1 MTMTRIVVAGG
12 SDIERAALCAV
23 LHSDSS
29 VETAALGPSLIHV
42 VGSVTRLQP
51 ALVALVM
58 GRVPDDAIEAARRI
72 MGEIPRPIVLV
83 STDHIEDSNDLLARS
98 GALAVVDVP
107 VGEVQQR
114 RFVTML
120 KAMAEV
126 KVVRRWRREAPAIRP
141 IAVKP
146 ARGTGQ
152 VVAIASS
159 TGGPGALQHIFSELP
174 GDFAAPILVVQHIA
188 GGFADS
194 LVRSLDTAALSIK
207 LAQDGETLKPAT
219 VYIAPD
225 NQHLGVSSRNT
236 VMLSNAPAIEGFRPS
251 ATFLFEAAA
260 KAFGP
265 QLTAVMLT
273 GMGRDGVAGLPL
285 VREFGGTVI
294 AQDRETST
302 VFGMP
307 KVAIESGLVDRIL
320 PLGAIARELARPV
333 AMEGVS
339 A

>member
-1 MTMTRIVVAGG
+1 MTRVVVAGG
-12 SDIERAALCAV
+12 TEIERAALCSI
-23 LHSDSS
+23 LHTDPS
-29 VETAALGPSLIHV
+29 VETATLGPSLTHA
-42 VGSVTRLQP
+42 VGGVKRLQP
-51 ALVALVM
+51 ELVALLTSQA
-58 GRVPDDAIEAARRI
+58 PAEAIEAARRI
-72 MGEIPRPIVLV
+72 MAEIPRPIVLV
-83 STDHIEDSNDLLARS
+83 SAVRIEDTRDILARS
-98 GALAVVDVP
+98 GALAVIDVP
-107 VGEVQQR
+107 VGEAERR
-114 RFVTML
+114 RFVTTL

-126 KVVRRWRREAPAIRP
+126 KVVRRWQREMPVARP
-141 IAVKP
+141 FSRNLT
-146 ARGTGQ
+146 RGEGQ
-152 VVAIASS
+152 IVAIASS

-194 LVRSLDTAALSIK
+194 LVRSLGTTALTIK

-225 NQHLGVSSRNT
+225 NRHLGVSPRNT
-236 VMLSNAPAIEGFRPS
+236 VMLSEDAPIEGFRPS
-251 ATFLFEAAA
+251 ATYLFEAAA

-285 VREFGGTVI
+285 VRALGGTVI

-307 KVAIESGLVDRIL
+307 KVAIENGFVDRVL
-320 PLGAIARELARPV
+320 PLAAIARELARST

>member
-1 MTMTRIVVAGG
+1 MTRIVVAGG
-12 SDIERAALCAV
+12 SDIERAALCSV
-23 LHSDSS
+23 LHSDAS
-29 VETAALGPSLIHV
+29 VETAALGPSLTHV
-42 VGSVTRLQP
+42 VGSVKRLQP

-58 GRVPDDAIEAARRI
+58 GKTPDDAIDAARRI

-83 STDHIEDSNDLLARS
+83 SAEHVEDTNDLLARS
-98 GALAVVDVP
+98 GALAVADVP

-126 KVVRRWRREAPAIRP
+126 KVVRRWRRETPVVRP
-141 IAVKP
+141 IAAKP
-146 ARGTGQ
+146 ARSTGQ
-152 VVAIASS
+152 AVAIASS
-159 TGGPGALQHIFSELP
+159 TGGPGALQQIFSELP
-174 GDFAAPILVVQHIA
+174 GDFASPILVVQHIA

-194 LVRSLDTAALSIK
+194 LVRSLGTTALTIK
-207 LAQDGETLKPAT
+207 LAQEGETLRPAT

-225 NQHLGVSSRNT
+225 NRHLGVSTRNT
-236 VMLSNAPAIEGFRPS
+236 VMLSDAPPIEGFRPS

-265 QLTAVMLT
+265 QLTAVVLT

-307 KVAIESGLVDRIL
+307 KVAIENGFVDRVL
-320 PLGAIARELARPV
+320 PLGAIARELARPA

>member
-1 MTMTRIVVAGG
+1 MTRIVVAGG
-12 SDIERAALCAV
+12 SDIERAALCSV

-29 VETAALGPSLIHV
+29 VETAALGPSLTHV

-51 ALVALVM
+51 TLVVLVM
-58 GRVPDDAIEAARRI
+58 GNAPDEAIDAARRI

-83 STDHIEDSNDLLARS
+83 SADHIEDANDLLARS

-107 VGEVQQR
+107 VGEAQQR

-126 KVVRRWRREAPAIRP
+126 KVVRRWRREAPVARP
-141 IAVKP
+141 ISAKP

-174 GDFAAPILVVQHIA
+174 GDFASPILVVQHIA

-194 LVRSLDTAALSIK
+194 LVRSLGTTALTIK

-236 VMLSNAPAIEGFRPS
+236 VMLSNTPPIEGFRPS

-265 QLTAVMLT
+265 QLTAVVLT

-307 KVAIESGLVDRIL
+307 KVAIENGFVDRIL
-320 PLGAIARELARPV
+320 PLGAIARELVRPA

>member
-1 MTMTRIVVAGG
+1 MRIVAAGG
-12 SDIERAALCAV
+12 SDIERAALCSV
-23 LHSDSS
+23 LHNDAS
-29 VETAALGPSLIHV
+29 VETAALGPSLAHV
-42 VGSVTRLQP
+42 VGSVKRLQP

-58 GRVPDDAIEAARRI
+58 GKAPEEAIDAARRI
-72 MGEIPRPIVLV
+72 MGEIPCPIVLI
-83 STDHIEDSNDLLARS
+83 SADRIDDANDILARS

-107 VGEVQQR
+107 VGEAQQR

-126 KVVRRWRREAPAIRP
+126 KVVRRWRREMAAARP
-141 IAVKP
+141 MAAKP
-146 ARGTGQ
+146 ARGAGQ
-152 VVAIASS
+152 IVAIASS

-194 LVRSLDTAALSIK
+194 LVRSLGTTALTIK

-225 NQHLGVSSRNT
+225 NRHLGVSSLNT
-236 VMLSNAPAIEGFRPS
+236 VMLSNAPPIEGFRPS

-260 KAFGP
+260 KAFGS

-285 VREFGGTVI
+285 VRELGGTVI

-307 KVAIESGLVDRIL
+307 KVAIENGFVDRVL
-320 PLGAIARELARPV
+320 PLGAIARELAGPPS
-333 AMEGVS
+333 MEGVP

>member
-12 SDIERAALCAV
+12 SDIERAALCSV

-42 VGSVTRLQP
+42 VGSVKRLQP
-51 ALVALVM
+51 ELVALVM
-58 GRVPDDAIEAARRI
+58 GKELGEAIDAARHI
-72 MGEIPRPIVLV
+72 MSEIPRPIVLV
-83 STDHIEDSNDLLARS
+83 STDPIEDANDLLSRS

-107 VGEVQQR
+107 VGEMQQR
-114 RFVTML
+114 RFVTTL

-126 KVVRRWRREAPAIRP
+126 KVVRRWRRETPVARP
-141 IAVKP
+141 IPAKP
-146 ARGTGQ
+146 VHGMGQ

-194 LVRSLDTAALSIK
+194 LVRSLGTTSLTIK
-207 LAQDGETLKPAT
+207 LAQEGEVLKPAT

-225 NQHLGVSSRNT
+225 NRHLGVSSRNT
-236 VMLSNAPAIEGFRPS
+236 VMLSDAPSIDGFRPS

-285 VREFGGTVI
+285 VRALGGSVI

-307 KVAIESGLVDRIL
+307 KVAIESGFVDRIL
-320 PLGAIARELARPV
+320 PLGAIARELARPP

>member
-1 MTMTRIVVAGG
+1 MTRIVVAGG
-12 SDIERAALCAV
+12 SDIERAALCSV
-23 LHSDSS
+23 LHSDAS
-29 VETAALGPSLIHV
+29 VETAALGPSLAHV
-42 VGSVTRLQP
+42 VGSVKRLQP
-51 ALVALVM
+51 ELVVLVM
-58 GRVPDDAIEAARRI
+58 GTAPDDAIDAARRI
-72 MGEIPRPIVLV
+72 MGELPRPIVLV
-83 STDHIEDSNDLLARS
+83 CAVPAEDASDLLARS

-107 VGEVQQR
+107 VGEIQQR

-126 KVVRRWRREAPAIRP
+126 KVVRRWRKETPVARP
-141 IAVKP
+141 VAAKS
-146 ARGTGQ
+146 ARTAGQ

-194 LVRSLDTAALSIK
+194 LVRSLHNTALTIK

-225 NQHLGVSSRNT
+225 NQHLGVSPRNT
-236 VMLSNAPAIEGFRPS
+236 VMLSDAPPIEGFRPS
-251 ATFLFEAAA
+251 ATYLFEAAA
-260 KAFGP
+260 RAFGP
-265 QLTAVMLT
+265 QLTAVVLT

-294 AQDRETST
+294 AQNRETST

-307 KVAIESGLVDRIL
+307 KVAIENGFVDRVL
-320 PLGAIARELARPV
+320 PLGAIARELREPGALQ
-333 AMEGVS
+333 GVS

>member
-1 MTMTRIVVAGG
+1 MTRIVVAGG
-12 SDIERAALCAV
+12 SDIERAALCSV
-23 LHSDSS
+23 LHSDAS
-29 VETAALGPSLIHV
+29 VETAALGPSLTHV
-42 VGSVTRLQP
+42 VGSVKRLQP
-51 ALVALVM
+51 ELVALVM
-58 GRVPDDAIEAARRI
+58 GKAPDEAIDAARRI
-72 MGEIPRPIVLV
+72 MGELPRPIVLV
-83 STDHIEDSNDLLARS
+83 SDTPVENSNDLLARS
-98 GALAVVDVP
+98 GALAVVDAP
-107 VGEVQQR
+107 MGEIQQR

-126 KVVRRWRREAPAIRP
+126 KVVRRWRKETP
-141 IAVKP
+141 V
-146 ARGTGQ
+146 ARTISAKSTRILGH

-159 TGGPGALQHIFSELP
+159 TGGPGALQNIFSELP

-194 LVRSLDTAALSIK
+194 LVRSLHNTALTIK

-236 VMLSNAPAIEGFRPS
+236 VLLSNDAPIEGFRPS
-251 ATFLFEAAA
+251 ATHLFESAA

-307 KVAIESGLVDRIL
+307 KVAIENGFVDRVL
-320 PLGAIARELARPV
+320 PLGAIARELVRP
-333 AMEGVS
+333 AAIEGVS

>member
-1 MTMTRIVVAGG
+1 MTRIVVAGG

-23 LHSDSS
+23 LHSDLS
-29 VETAALGPSLIHV
+29 VETAALGPSLVHV

-58 GRVPDDAIEAARRI
+58 GREPGEAIEAARRI
-72 MGEIPRPIVLV
+72 MGETPRPIVLV
-83 STDHIEDSNDLLARS
+83 STVHVEDANDLLAQS

-107 VGEVQQR
+107 VGAAQQR

-126 KVVRRWRREAPAIRP
+126 KVVRRWKRETP
-141 IAVKP
+141 V
-146 ARGTGQ
+146 ARVSSAKTKRSAGQ

-194 LVRSLDTAALSIK
+194 LVRSLGTPALTIK

-225 NQHLGVSSRNT
+225 DRHLGVSSRNT

-260 KAFGP
+260 RVFGR

-285 VREFGGTVI
+285 VRELGGTVI
-294 AQDRETST
+294 AQDRETCT

-307 KVAIESGLVDRIL
+307 KVAIESGFVDRVL
-320 PLGAIARELARPV
+320 PLGEIARELVLPP

>member
-1 MTMTRIVVAGG
+1 MTRIVVAGG
-12 SDIERAALCAV
+12 SDIERAALCSV
-23 LHSDSS
+23 LHSDAS
-29 VETAALGPSLIHV
+29 VETAALGPSLTHV
-42 VGSVTRLQP
+42 VGSVKRLQP
-51 ALVALVM
+51 TIVALVM
-58 GRVPDDAIEAARRI
+58 GSASGEAIDAARRI
-72 MGEIPRPIVLV
+72 MAEAPCPIVLV
-83 STDHIEDSNDLLARS
+83 SAERIEDTNDILARS
-98 GALAVVDVP
+98 GALAVVDAP
-107 VGEVQQR
+107 AGEAQQR
-114 RFVTML
+114 RFMIML

-126 KVVRRWRREAPAIRP
+126 KVVRRWRRETPVVRP
-141 IAVKP
+141 IAAKP
-146 ARGTGQ
+146 ARGAGQ
-152 VVAIASS
+152 IVAIASS

-194 LVRSLDTAALSIK
+194 LVRSLGTTALSIK

-236 VMLSNAPAIEGFRPS
+236 VMLSNMPPIEGFRPS

-265 QLTAVMLT
+265 QVTAVVLT

-285 VREFGGTVI
+285 VRELGGTVI

-307 KVAIESGLVDRIL
+307 KVAIENGFVDRIL
-320 PLGAIARELARPV
+320 PLGAIARELVRPA